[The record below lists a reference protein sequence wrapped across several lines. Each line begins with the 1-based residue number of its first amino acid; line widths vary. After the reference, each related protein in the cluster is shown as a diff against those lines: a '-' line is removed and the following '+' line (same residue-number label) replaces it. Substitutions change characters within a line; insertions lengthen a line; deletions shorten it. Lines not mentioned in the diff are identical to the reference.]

1 MHFQS
6 TFGSFCTRG
15 FNLTKW
21 SSNQVS
27 VLKFIPESERAADV
41 KEIGEPLPVGTA
53 LGILWNK
60 NEDAFVFKVDGD
72 LKCTTRRQDKLPFE
86 VFCAALI
93 LYDRDTVIFAG
104 GQNRSGPISST
115 FAFSLANASSKEL
128 GNLSEAKY
136 GGSLVDCGKN

>member
-1 MHFQS
+1 MLYI
-6 TFGSFCTRG
+6 FGAVSFDLPWK
-15 FNLTKW
+15 LTDIDTQCWKIDITG
-21 SSNQVS
+21 
-27 VLKFIPESERAADV
+27 LDF
-41 KEIGEPLPVGTA
+41 
-53 LGILWNK
+53 
-60 NEDAFVFKVDGD
+60 GD
-72 LKCTTRRQDKLPFE
+72 NRIEQKRSDFKLPFE